1 MLEASAGELA
11 VVFGWPSA
19 AAHAALDALM
29 DCGEA
34 VLEAGAYRPGG

>member
-11 VVFGWPSA
+11 SAFGWPRA
-19 AAHAALDALM
+19 AAQAALGALV

-34 VLEAGAYRPGG
+34 VLEAGAYRPGL